1 MDGNLAGM
9 MLDERQLRFVL
20 ALAEELHFGN
30 AALRLHVSQSGLSG
44 AIKKLERALG
54 VQIFRRTSR
63 HVALTDAGRVFV
75 EQARHVVAHAE
86 HAVARVRGQAA
97 GFSGPFRVGYS
108 PSIDLA
114 WLCSL
119 ISRARTDADF
129 PFTIE
134 FVSADAIELQIAL
147 TKGGVQAVM
156 IAGRL
161 LNRDLE
167 STRLFRERFTIAMRS
182 RHPLA
187 GRRNTL
193 TPGLLEREPAVWLRS
208 DLNPQ
213 LHEAF
218 LKACASQGFRPN
230 IAQEVQ
236 TFAEC
241 LQFAR
246 QGLGITF
253 LPQYMQRANL
263 RRLVFGR
270 LREPLSVEFSL
281 AFRRDDRT
289 KALRRFTA
297 FVQRDIAENRPSDHS
312 RR

>member
-1 MDGNLAGM
+1 
-9 MLDERQLRFVL
+9 MLDERLLRFALV
-20 ALAEELHFGN
+20 LAEELHFGN

-44 AIKKLERALG
+44 AIKKLERGLR
-54 VQIFRRTSR
+54 VQLFKRTSR
-63 HVALTDAGRVFV
+63 QVALTGAGTVFV
-75 EQARHVVAHAE
+75 AEARHLVSHAE
-86 HAVARVRGQAA
+86 HSLARVRGQAA
-97 GFSGPFRVGYS
+97 EFSGPFRVGYS

-119 ISRARTDADF
+119 ISRARSEPELYF
-129 PFTIE
+129 GIE
-134 FVSADAIELQIAL
+134 FVSADAIELQIELTRGAL
-147 TKGGVQAVM
+147 HAVM

-193 TPGLLEREPAVWLRS
+193 TPGMLEREPAVWLRA
-208 DLNPQ
+208 DLNPH
-213 LHEAF
+213 LHDAF
-218 LKACASQGFRPN
+218 LKACASQGFRPH

-270 LREPLSVEFSL
+270 LREPLSVDFSL
-281 AFRRDDRT
+281 AFRRDDRSR
-289 KALRRFTA
+289 ALRRFSA
-297 FVQRDIAENRPSDHS
+297 FVQRDIAENRLSNHS